1 MIRNF
6 IRLFLSSIL
15 LLPVFSFSAF
25 CAEKLILDNQHS
37 YVLWQVKHLGF
48 STQSGKWYVNGTLIL
63 DKEKPENSKV
73 EATIKIA
80 DMVTGI
86 AELDKHLKA
95 KLFFDAQRFPTATFV
110 SNKVEVVSDNSAKVS
125 GMLTLHG
132 VSKPVVLDVTLNK
145 VGKNPINERMTVG
158 FSATT
163 TINRS
168 DFGINAFIPKVGDE
182 VKITIEAEAYKA
194 DEASK
199 TVTDNQANSNAA
211 KKQ

>member
-6 IRLFLSSIL
+6 IRGFWHFML
-15 LLPVFSFSAF
+15 LLPISFPAF
-25 CAEKLILDNQHS
+25 CAEKLILDDQHS

-48 STQSGKWYVNGTLIL
+48 STQSGKWYVKGTLVL

-73 EATIKIA
+73 EATVKIA
-80 DMVTGI
+80 DMITGI
-86 AELDKHLKA
+86 PELDKHLKA
-95 KLFFDAQRFPTATFV
+95 KLFFDVQRFPTATFV
-110 SNKVEVVSDNSAKVS
+110 SNKVEVLSDNSAKVY
-125 GMLTLHG
+125 GTLTLHG
-132 VSKPVVLDVTLNK
+132 VTKPVILDVTLNK
-145 VGKNPINERMTVG
+145 VGKNPINEKMTAG

-163 TINRS
+163 TLKRS

-199 TVTDNQANSNAA
+199 TPTAHQENNDAA

>member
-6 IRLFLSSIL
+6 IRFFLPGLLFL
-15 LLPVFSFSAF
+15 PVSFSAF

-37 YVLWQVKHLGF
+37 YILWQVEHLGF
-48 STQSGKWYVNGTLIL
+48 STQSGKWYVNGTLML

-80 DMVTGI
+80 DMITGI
-86 AELDKHLKA
+86 PELDKHLKA

-110 SNKVEVVSDNSAKVS
+110 SNKVDVLSDNSAKVS
-125 GMLTLHG
+125 GTLTLRG
-132 VSKPVVLDVTLNK
+132 VSKPVVLDVTLTK
-145 VGKNPINERMTVG
+145 VGKNPINERMTAG
-158 FSATT
+158 FKATT
-163 TINRS
+163 IIKRS

-199 TVTDNQANSNAA
+199 TATDNQESNNAA